1 MKKLF
6 ALLFATVVLFGSS
19 CTERTCP
26 TYSKAPVDQNEVI
39 MDQAAV

>member
-6 ALLFATVVLFGSS
+6 ALLFASVVFFATS

-26 TYSKAPVDQNEVI
+26 TYSKVPVDQSEMVLEE
-39 MDQAAV
+39 ASV